1 MEFYKN
7 LDVSYW
13 EHAKADGQKIIKF
26 HRILFEIWGKKVTFD
41 WKTQKYKIVQKVSL
55 RMWITIFE
63 YEDYDGEV
71 RN

>member
-1 MEFYKN
+1 MRKLMVKKLLNSTVYFSRY
-7 LDVSYW
+7 
-13 EHAKADGQKIIKF
+13 G
-26 HRILFEIWGKKVTFD
+26 GKRSLLTE
-41 WKTQKYKIVQKVSL
+41 KTQKYKIVQKVSL

>member
-7 LDVSYW
+7 LDVSYC

-26 HRILFEIWGKKVTFD
+26 HRILFEIWGEKVTFD